1 MAGDDN
7 PLLRVGAD
15 RVASPEPGGPIAA
28 GVSEVIIASWERSR
42 DAGVDV
48 VRPIS
53 TYSDEIDT
61 DSLLARCA
69 RPVMDQLRDDIS
81 TSELPLAV
89 GLTDRRVRVVARVDS
104 CAAATP
110 LFDRVQYAPGF
121 DFSESAVGTNGA
133 GTVFE
138 SGQAVSIVGPEHYS
152 ESLTSF
158 AAGGAPILDPV
169 TGRVEG
175 VVAIAT
181 LADAWSPAMQ
191 ALVKTAAR
199 EIGRNLLLDRGQA
212 QQAVFEAYLRVTA
225 RSARAAVFAF
235 GAALQIANPAA
246 QQMFDAG
253 EQQVLRDHATFL
265 LAHKERAS
273 DTLLLP
279 GSQRLVRIRGV
290 RVFAGAQIA
299 GMLVIAEPA
308 TSRRAGAAGEPA
320 GSGLLP
326 LGVPTLFG
334 SLEPL
339 AGGRSPAWVRA
350 CGELRE
356 ALDRQTPVLL
366 IGEAGVGKFTLATQ
380 LFRSVYPGARIVT
393 VDAGQGATDG
403 PDSPLPDESDQPT
416 LYVARNIDQA
426 DAEGIGT
433 LDEYFAQV
441 ESLDSPSWRVATVSH
456 DPAGSPPALGALL
469 GHFDAAITVPPLRYR
484 TDDLPGITAALLRG
498 IAAERRVRLSPAAHR
513 LIGRYSWPGNISQL
527 RDALEHALRQRQ
539 VGELTDTDLPGYCQ
553 SVSRRALTQLEAI
566 ERDAIV
572 AALRQAG
579 GNRVAAAAQLGM
591 SRSSLYRKL
600 KTYGITT

>member
-7 PLLRVGAD
+7 PLLRAGPGPSAAD
-15 RVASPEPGGPIAA
+15 
-28 GVSEVIIASWERSR
+28 VSEVIAASWERSR
-42 DAGVDV
+42 DAGVDAI
-48 VRPIS
+48 RPLS

-69 RPVMDQLRDDIS
+69 RPVLDQLRDDIS
-81 TSELPLAV
+81 TSDLPLAV

-110 LFDRVQYAPGF
+110 LFDGAQYAPGF
-121 DFSESAVGTNGA
+121 DFSEAAVGTNGA

-138 SGQAVSIVGPEHYS
+138 SGQAVSIVGAEHYS
-152 ESLTSF
+152 ESLRTF

-175 VVAIAT
+175 VIAIAT
-181 LADAWSPAMQ
+181 LAHAWSPAMPI
-191 ALVKTAAR
+191 LVKTAAR
-199 EIGRNLLLDRGQA
+199 EISRNLLLDRGQA
-212 QQAVFEAYLRVTA
+212 QQAVFDAYLRVTA
-225 RSARAAVFAF
+225 RSVRVAVFAF

-246 QQMFDAG
+246 QRLFDAG

-279 GSQRLVRIRGV
+279 GSQRLVRVRGV

-308 TSRRAGAAGEPA
+308 TYRRTDSAAEPA
-320 GSGLLP
+320 EPGP
-326 LGVPTLFG
+326 PQPDTPTLFG
-334 SLEPL
+334 SPEPL

-350 CGELRE
+350 CGELRDAVE
-356 ALDRQTPVLL
+356 HHTPVLL
-366 IGEAGVGKFTLATQ
+366 VGEAGVGKFTLATQ
-380 LFRSVYPGARIVT
+380 LFQSVHPGARIVI
-393 VDAGQGATDG
+393 VDPGHPATDG
-403 PDSPLPDESDQPT
+403 PDGPLRHDADRPT
-416 LYVARNIDQA
+416 LYIARDIDQA
-426 DAEGIGT
+426 DAKGIGR
-433 LDEYFAQV
+433 LGGFFSAV
-441 ESLDSPSWRVATVSH
+441 ESFDSPSWRVATVSH
-456 DPAGSPPALGALL
+456 DPAGSTPALGALL

-498 IAAERRVRLSPAAHR
+498 IAAERKVRLSPAAHR

-527 RDALEHALRQRQ
+527 REALEHALRQRH

-553 SVSRRALTQLEAI
+553 SASRRALTQLEAI

-572 AALRQAG
+572 VALRQAG